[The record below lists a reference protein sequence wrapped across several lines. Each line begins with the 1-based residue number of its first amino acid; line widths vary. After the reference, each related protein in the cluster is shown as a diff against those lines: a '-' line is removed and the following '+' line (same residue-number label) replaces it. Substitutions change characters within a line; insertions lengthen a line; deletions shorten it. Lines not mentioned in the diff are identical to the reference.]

1 MVISEQVR
9 EQRLR
14 QLRAVAVDEGRP
26 LADRMIAEIE
36 RQHELQAMYDEELAR
51 EDDSDE

>member
-1 MVISEQVR
+1 MVISEPVR

-26 LADRMIAEIE
+26 LADRMNAEIN
-36 RQHELQAMYDEELAR
+36 RQRELQLMYDEELAR
-51 EDDSDE
+51 EDDHD